1 MKPSLAR
8 LIPMLALAAGAAF
21 VAAAPAD
28 AAPQLK
34 LTPILDCIEVNG
46 DGSITA
52 HFGYEN
58 NWTNQVTIPAGK
70 EPPGQQNWFLPAP
83 ADRGQPSQFLPGAH
97 SDVFTVTFASSTL
110 EWRLG
115 DVNGQYSSV
124 VADASD
130 ARCTP
135 VPGAGVDSPWP
146 VLLGVTGLA
155 AFLTVRRR
163 LHERAL

>member
-1 MKPSLAR
+1 MRLSLAR
-8 LIPMLALAAGAAF
+8 LVPVLALAAAAAS
-21 VAAAPAD
+21 VAAAPAG

-34 LTPILDCIEVNG
+34 LTPSLDCIDVNG

-58 NWTNQVTIPAGK
+58 IWTNQVNIPAGK
-70 EPPGQQNWFLPAP
+70 GPPGQQNWFLPAP
-83 ADRGQPSQFLPGAH
+83 ADRGQPSQFLPGTH
-97 SDVFTVTFASSTL
+97 SNVFTVTFTSSTL

-115 DVNGQYSSV
+115 DVNGQYNSV

-135 VPGAGVDSPWP
+135 VPAAGVDSPWP
-146 VLLGVTGLA
+146 VLLGVIGLA
-155 AFLTVRRR
+155 AFLAMRRR
-163 LHERAL
+163 LLERAL